1 MEAPA
6 TIPIVEPV
14 ELLLLVVFPE
24 ELLLD
29 KAIAET
35 DELDFESELEFELV
49 LLLLISVPFLS
60 SETNI
65 LDWLLETGLDVE
77 IDEEEDAEEEVLVE
91 LISTVLDLLLSC
103 ETLEGDEAVVDVP
116 LDTLGLSLESVWL
129 AVVLLDSLLGV
140 ALLAELVDTLDDDL
154 LVELVEALT
163 TLLDDFPAE
172 LVDTLDED
180 LLAELVE
187 ALAALL
193 DLLLKS

>member
-65 LDWLLETGLDVE
+65 LDWLLETGLDTEVDEVLEADTVE
-77 IDEEEDAEEEVLVE
+77 AEVLVE
-91 LISTVLDLLLSC
+91 ALSTELALLNGLSC
-103 ETLEGDEAVVDVP
+103 ETLVGDEAVVDVP
-116 LDTLGLSLESVWL
+116 LDTLGFSLEIVWL
-129 AVVLLDSLLGV
+129 AVVLLDSLV
-140 ALLAELVDTLDDDL
+140 EAALLAVLVETLASLPDDDL
-154 LVELVEALT
+154 LGEIVENTGNIAG
-163 TLLDDFPAE
+163 
-172 LVDTLDED
+172 
-180 LLAELVE
+180 
-187 ALAALL
+187 
-193 DLLLKS
+193 